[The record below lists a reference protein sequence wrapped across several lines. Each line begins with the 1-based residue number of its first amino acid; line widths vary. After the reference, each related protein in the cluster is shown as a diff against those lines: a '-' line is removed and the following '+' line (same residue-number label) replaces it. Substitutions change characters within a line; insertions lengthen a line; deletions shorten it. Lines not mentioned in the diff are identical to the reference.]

1 MREIVASELERI
13 GDERLEMVTVT
24 AVDVDASLERAEVF
38 YSALSAEEDGRS
50 EEVAEALEELR
61 WPIQKL
67 VNKEVRARR
76 TPQIQFRQ
84 DTVLTSALRIDEI
97 LRDMSDRGELLD
109 TAADVTIAQATAE
122 APTGGDAE
130 LTAGVRTDQGE
141 PPADDG
147 EPPADDGEP
156 PADDG
161 ASRE

>member
-24 AVDVDASLERAEVF
+24 AVNVDASLERAEVF
-38 YSALSAEEDGRS
+38 YSSLSADEDGRS

-76 TPQIQFRQ
+76 TPQIQFRP

-97 LRDMSDRGELLD
+97 LRDMTDRGEFESAATD
-109 TAADVTIAQATAE
+109 ASAAPDAAD
-122 APTGGDAE
+122 TGEPGDAAAPDE
-130 LTAGVRTDQGE
+130 GLQAG
-141 PPADDG
+141 
-147 EPPADDGEP
+147 
-156 PADDG
+156 
-161 ASRE
+161 